1 MRSFQQ
7 YMEAIERWKDAVTK
21 LWKTQRSVLIFGA
34 TGASLIIIACMLLA
48 SGVILSFDTPS
59 LGITLIIIASLFGII
74 GFGLCVVAYIFQ
86 WIFYYDL
93 KRWRDVAPA
102 ALSENIR
109 VLAVCTL
116 ISLIATVGSC
126 FFDSFSIIPY
136 VGIVMSI
143 FSSFIS
149 IVIFIAE
156 ITKFVMFIKLKSA
169 EEMPHVARRGAAH
182 IFYSY
187 IVNFACAII
196 GGIFL
201 VCSVVAFVI
210 DEADNNFDWDDD
222 RYDEAYYYDEYEEY
236 EYEYEFEYVDDDIAD
251 DDFNLS
257 ILPGVLGSSLEN
269 LSEDDIEEFFDDIT
283 DSIVAVILFIIG
295 FGIALAGTIARL
307 ILSYRGW
314 WLISKS
320 EFEPLPEQSITDE
333 GDVVDH
339 EEIECVNVTD
349 NE

>member
-222 RYDEAYYYDEYEEY
+222 CYEETYCYDEYEEY
-236 EYEYEFEYVDDDIAD
+236 EYVFEYVDNDPAD
-251 DDFNLS
+251 DNSRLS
-257 ILPGVLGSSLEN
+257 LLPGIIGSRLEN
-269 LSEDDIEEFFDDIT
+269 LSEDDIEDFCDEIT
-283 DSIVAVILFIIG
+283 DSIVAVLLFIIG
-295 FGIALAGTIARL
+295 FGIAIAGLITRL
-307 ILSYRGW
+307 ILYYRGW

-333 GDVVDH
+333 GEVVDH

>member
-1 MRSFQQ
+1 MSLFKQ
-7 YMEAIERWKDAVTK
+7 YTEAAQRWKEAVEK
-21 LWKTQRSVLIFGA
+21 LWKTQRSVLIFGV
-34 TGASLIIIACMLLA
+34 TGALLIFLACMLLA
-48 SGVILSFDTPS
+48 SGVVLSFDTPS
-59 LGITLIIIASLFGII
+59 LGVTLIVIASLFGIA
-74 GFGLCVVAYIFQ
+74 GFCMSVIAYVFQ
-86 WIFYYDL
+86 WIFFYDL
-93 KRWRDVAPA
+93 KRWRDAAPI

-109 VLAVCTL
+109 ILAICTL
-116 ISLIATVGSC
+116 VSLIATIGSV

-136 VGIVMSI
+136 VGIVMS
-143 FSSFIS
+143 FIS
-149 IVIFIAE
+149 SLIGFVVLIAE
-156 ITKFVMFIKLKSA
+156 VTKFVMFIKLKRA
-169 EEMPHVARRGAAH
+169 QEMPHMARRGAAH

-187 IVNFACAII
+187 IVNFVCAII

-201 VCSVVAFVI
+201 TCSILAFVVSG
-210 DEADNNFDWDDD
+210 ADNNFDWDDY

-307 ILSYRGW
+307 ILYYRGW

-333 GDVVDH
+333 GDVVSY
-339 EEIECVNVTD
+339 EEVGRTEAVD